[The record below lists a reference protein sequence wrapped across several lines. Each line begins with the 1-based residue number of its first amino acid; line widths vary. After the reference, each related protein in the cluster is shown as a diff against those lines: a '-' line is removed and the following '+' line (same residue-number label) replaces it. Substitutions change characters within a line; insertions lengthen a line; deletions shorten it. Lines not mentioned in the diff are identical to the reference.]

1 MRARRTPAI
10 RLIDLSAPLKFDG
23 AAACRKG
30 IVDFVRGVR
39 GERQYAVTEK
49 QILAWF
55 KSTPAEFVRAR
66 LLDVVTSGEVR
77 CCRAGMS
84 SSMGHDGRYVYEVA
98 A

>member
-1 MRARRTPAI
+1 MYASRTPTI

-30 IVDFVRGVR
+30 IVEFVRGVR
-39 GERQYAVTEK
+39 GERQHAVTEK

-55 KSTPAEFVRAR
+55 KSTPAEFVRAQ
-66 LLDVVTSGEVR
+66 LLEACTAGEVR
-77 CCRAGMS
+77 MCSSSMS
-84 SSMGHDGRYVYEVA
+84 SSTRHDGRYVYEA